1 MNLVANVL
9 AVVLILVC
17 VLSAIMDFK
26 KDPKIVESMRHLRV
40 PENAIPALGAV
51 KLVAAAGLLVGF
63 QSTALAKAAG
73 IGLCVYFAVATATHT
88 RVKDGIVKTLPAFV
102 LTVLSVLFV
111 LVTFAK

>member
-26 KDPKIVESMRHLRV
+26 KDPKIVETMRHLRV
-40 PENAIPALGAV
+40 PDNAISALGAI

-63 QSTALAKAAG
+63 QSTALAKATG

-88 RVKDGIVKTLPAFV
+88 RVKDDIVKTLPAFV
-102 LTVLSVLFV
+102 LTMFSVLFV
-111 LVTFAK
+111 LATFAK

>member
-9 AVVLILVC
+9 AVLLILVC
-17 VLSAIMDFK
+17 VLTAVMDFK

-40 PENAIPALGAV
+40 PDNAIPALGAI
-51 KLVAAAGLLVGF
+51 KLAAAAGLLIGF
-63 QSTALAKAAG
+63 QSTSIAKLAG

-102 LTVLSVLFV
+102 LTVVSVLFV

>member
-17 VLSAIMDFK
+17 VFTAIMDFK
-26 KDPKIVESMRHLRV
+26 KDTKIVESMRHLRV
-40 PENAIPALGAV
+40 PENAIPALGAI
-51 KLVAAAGLLVGF
+51 KLVAVAGLLIGF

>member
-40 PENAIPALGAV
+40 PENAIPALGAI